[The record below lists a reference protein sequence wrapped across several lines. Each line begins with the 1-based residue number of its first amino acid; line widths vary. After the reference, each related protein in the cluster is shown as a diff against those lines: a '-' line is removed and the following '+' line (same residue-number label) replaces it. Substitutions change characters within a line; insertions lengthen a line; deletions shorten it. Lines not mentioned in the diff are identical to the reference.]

1 MARIRS
7 LIAMFVFV
15 SIALTSALVT
25 TPAFAGAKK
34 KPAVTVNYD
43 DPNMAFSADYAVDTA
58 ATCPKTL
65 KGRKLRECLLK
76 NGFATSEEISDGAEI
91 LTASPPS
98 SFH

>member
-1 MARIRS
+1 MSCIRS
-7 LIAMFVFV
+7 AITCFVFV
-15 SIALTSALVT
+15 SIALSSALVT
-25 TPAFAGAKK
+25 TPAFAGPKK

-43 DPNMAFSADYAVDTA
+43 DPNMAFTSDYAADTA
-58 ATCPKTL
+58 AACPKTL

-76 NGFATSEEISDGAEI
+76 NGLATSEEISEGAEI